1 MDLLQDDDENL
12 EIWYLTGVASLSS
25 TPPDLECAK
34 YHFETALQMM
44 EDLMEEQKLEASMSG
59 STEEVSSFSQNALL
73 ASSHRYVFVCFAPSC
88 VFQVVYPFQEQYD
101 LVVDHLK
108 LLSDMRAT
116 NPQTTTAESE
126 SAEQRIAAAGETM
139 EEEWSTC
146 DEEEDE
152 EI

>member
-1 MDLLQDDDENL
+1 MVLRKRSALSLKMLFLLR
-12 EIWYLTGVASLSS
+12 LTVMCL
-25 TPPDLECAK
+25 
-34 YHFETALQMM
+34 
-44 EDLMEEQKLEASMSG
+44 
-59 STEEVSSFSQNALL
+59 
-73 ASSHRYVFVCFAPSC
+73 FVFAPSC

-116 NPQTTTAESE
+116 NLQTTTAESE
-126 SAEQRIAAAGETM
+126 SAEFVASSEERIAAAGETM